1 MLEYNTKGGKMTR
14 GLMVVESAVII
25 FKARGLPI
33 DNTTM
38 CKFAVLGWCVVRL
51 RVRVRLRLRV
61 RVRLRI
67 RTRECSETCCAPR
80 TS

>member
-25 FKARGLPI
+25 FKARGLRI

-38 CKFAVLGWCVVRL
+38 CKFAVLGWCVVRGRGRL
-51 RVRVRLRLRV
+51 RLRLRLRLRV
-61 RVRLRI
+61 SV
-67 RTRECSETCCAPR
+67 S
-80 TS
+80 

>member
-38 CKFAVLGWCVVRL
+38 CKFAVLGWCVVR
-51 RVRVRLRLRV
+51 RRLGLG
-61 RVRLRI
+61 LGLGLG
-67 RTRECSETCCAPR
+67 
-80 TS
+80 

>member
-1 MLEYNTKGGKMTR
+1 MTR

-38 CKFAVLGWCVVRL
+38 CKFAVLGWCVVR
-51 RVRVRLRLRV
+51 RRLGLG
-61 RVRLRI
+61 LGLGLG
-67 RTRECSETCCAPR
+67 
-80 TS
+80 